1 MSKFLVIAALGLAAI
16 HYMGGFKRFVNPRSA
31 KEAGK
36 FLNVTKNTF
45 LNEFSKKPTNATEA
59 STNAAQRPETH
70 TFTSSSSSTTATST
84 DPNATMNPQET
95 AATTTTAEQMQ
106 KTTKKESSKKKK

>member
-16 HYMGGFKRFVNPRSA
+16 HYMGGFKRFINPRSA

-45 LNEFSKKPTNATEA
+45 LNEFNKKPTDAAQT
-59 STNAAQRPETH
+59 STTVVQRPETH
-70 TFTSSSSSTTATST
+70 TFTSSSSSTGT

-95 AATTTTAEQMQ
+95 TTTNAAAEQVQ
-106 KTTKKESSKKKK
+106 KTSKKETSKKKK